1 MTNHTLWC
9 SLTLNF
15 SFMIWSTSITHT
27 LRLLGAAGASV
38 GLYACLNTPKAST
51 QTNLT
56 TTPTTVFQATSADES
71 TNDRA
76 TRAAPLQTGS
86 LQTGPKRILV
96 FSKTKGWK
104 HTSIPFGI
112 TALQKL
118 GREHAFGVDTTK
130 NADYFNDDSLRHYQ
144 AVVFLSTTG
153 NILNQKQQA
162 AFERYIQAGGGYMGI
177 HAAADT
183 EYDWPWYN
191 KLVGGYFA
199 SHPSQSNVRKATVD
213 VTDKNHPST
222 AHLPDHWERTD
233 EWYNYRSL
241 YTDLTVVANLDENTY
256 EGGINGSNHPIA
268 WYHEFDGG
276 RAYYTGGGHE
286 DASFSEPLFVDHLL
300 GALTW
305 VMGSNQPLD
314 YKKAYAVTMPEENR
328 FVKTVLVNDL
338 NEPMELAV
346 ATDGRVFF
354 TERSGNLSVY
364 NTKTNQQKLMH
375 KFAVPTKQGH
385 GVQGVTLDPN
395 FVTNH
400 FLYIYYSPDVEKDPF
415 YNLSRFVVND
425 DNTLNLASE
434 KVLLT
439 VPSLFEPGSH
449 HGGSLAFD
457 KEGNLYLSTGD
468 HTNPF
473 PSNGYAPIDAR
484 PDHPAADA
492 RGTAANTNDL
502 RGKILRIRPQPD
514 GTYTIPEGNL
524 FPKGMAQT
532 RPEIYT
538 MGLRN
543 PYRIALNP
551 KSSVLYWG
559 EIGPDA
565 GKDSSTLGPRGYDEF
580 NQAKKAG
587 NFGWP
592 LFIGN
597 SQPYGDLD
605 FSTNVAGPKFDPKAP
620 VNNSPKSNGLKNLPP
635 TNPAMIW
642 YPYAASKEFPELGL
656 GGRSAMA
663 GEFYT
668 YDKNSSSK
676 SKFPDYYDGA
686 LFVFDWMRNWVMAV
700 RIDKDDNFI
709 RSEPFMAGGGD
720 FRRPID
726 LGFGKDG
733 VMYMLEYG
741 SVYGADND
749 DARLVK
755 IEYNT
760 GNRAPIAKAGVVD
773 SVAVAQRDA
782 RSYLT
787 SDPRAPELNEAV
799 GQAPLRVKFSGRGTD
814 LDDDDQVTYQWL
826 FDGKTVGST
835 KPMAT
840 HTYTQPGV
848 YNAILKVTDRMG
860 LVGLDTVTVKVGN
873 AKPELAIVTPDNKS
887 FYWENKPFTYAVK
900 VTDKEDKKIDPRRI
914 KVYYEYNAQ
923 PNGGPM
929 AAPQQG
935 HQEVAQVGAGSLGKT
950 LIAGSDCKACHTID
964 KPSVGP
970 TFLAVAG
977 RYKGDAGSVERL
989 ARKIIEGGGGNWSKD
1004 HLMSAHPQIPVQDA
1018 QEMVKYIFSLTD
1030 ARKQKTVPVQGSLAL
1045 NEHKPEEAR
1054 GQYSLLATY
1063 TDNGTKAVGP
1073 LTSTEVVTLRNA
1085 KVKTLNADAYV
1096 GFPRFGSRLNAG
1108 GHKAYVLLKGIDMT
1122 TIKSLTYDYSSLNK
1136 EGEIEVR
1143 LDSYAGPVVSRA
1155 PYKATGDWKKN
1166 NQVTGTLDK
1175 PFTGKHD
1182 VYVIVVKRDK
1192 PNDSIIQLNS
1202 IQFNQ

>member
-1 MTNHTLWC
+1 MTDHTLWC

-76 TRAAPLQTGS
+76 TQAAPLQTGS
-86 LQTGPKRILV
+86 LQTGSLQAGPKRILV

-112 TALQKL
+112 AALQKL

-256 EGGINGSNHPIA
+256 EGGINGGNHPIA

-364 NTKTNQQKLMH
+364 NTKTKQQKLVH

-425 DNTLNLASE
+425 DNTLDLASE

-473 PSNGYAPIDAR
+473 PSNGYAPD
-484 PDHPAADA
+484 P
-492 RGTAANTNDL
+492 T
-502 RGKILRIRPQPD
+502 
-514 GTYTIPEGNL
+514 
-524 FPKGMAQT
+524 T
-532 RPEIYT
+532 RPP
-538 MGLRN
+538 MHG
-543 PYRIALNP
+543 
-551 KSSVLYWG
+551 V
-559 EIGPDA
+559 
-565 GKDSSTLGPRGYDEF
+565 
-580 NQAKKAG
+580 
-587 NFGWP
+587 
-592 LFIGN
+592 
-597 SQPYGDLD
+597 
-605 FSTNVAGPKFDPKAP
+605 
-620 VNNSPKSNGLKNLPP
+620 
-635 TNPAMIW
+635 
-642 YPYAASKEFPELGL
+642 
-656 GGRSAMA
+656 
-663 GEFYT
+663 
-668 YDKNSSSK
+668 
-676 SKFPDYYDGA
+676 
-686 LFVFDWMRNWVMAV
+686 
-700 RIDKDDNFI
+700 
-709 RSEPFMAGGGD
+709 
-720 FRRPID
+720 RRPIPTICGVKFC
-726 LGFGKDG
+726 GFGPSPTALTPFRREICSRKEWPRPAPKFIRWG
-733 VMYMLEYG
+733 FGTLTALPSIRNRRYCT
-741 SVYGADND
+741 GAK
-749 DARLVK
+749 L
-755 IEYNT
+755 
-760 GNRAPIAKAGVVD
+760 APMPEKTAAHWGHEDTMSSI
-773 SVAVAQRDA
+773 R
-782 RSYLT
+782 
-787 SDPRAPELNEAV
+787 PRK
-799 GQAPLRVKFSGRGTD
+799 RV
-814 LDDDDQVTYQWL
+814 
-826 FDGKTVGST
+826 
-835 KPMAT
+835 
-840 HTYTQPGV
+840 
-848 YNAILKVTDRMG
+848 I
-860 LVGLDTVTVKVGN
+860 
-873 AKPELAIVTPDNKS
+873 
-887 FYWENKPFTYAVK
+887 
-900 VTDKEDKKIDPRRI
+900 
-914 KVYYEYNAQ
+914 
-923 PNGGPM
+923 
-929 AAPQQG
+929 
-935 HQEVAQVGAGSLGKT
+935 
-950 LIAGSDCKACHTID
+950 
-964 KPSVGP
+964 SVG
-970 TFLAVAG
+970 
-977 RYKGDAGSVERL
+977 RY
-989 ARKIIEGGGGNWSKD
+989 
-1004 HLMSAHPQIPVQDA
+1004 
-1018 QEMVKYIFSLTD
+1018 
-1030 ARKQKTVPVQGSLAL
+1030 
-1045 NEHKPEEAR
+1045 
-1054 GQYSLLATY
+1054 LLAT
-1063 TDNGTKAVGP
+1063 VSP
-1073 LTSTEVVTLRNA
+1073 MVIWI
-1085 KVKTLNADAYV
+1085 
-1096 GFPRFGSRLNAG
+1096 FPP
-1108 GHKAYVLLKGIDMT
+1108 M
-1122 TIKSLTYDYSSLNK
+1122 
-1136 EGEIEVR
+1136 
-1143 LDSYAGPVVSRA
+1143 
-1155 PYKATGDWKKN
+1155 
-1166 NQVTGTLDK
+1166 
-1175 PFTGKHD
+1175 
-1182 VYVIVVKRDK
+1182 
-1192 PNDSIIQLNS
+1192 
-1202 IQFNQ
+1202 

>member
-1 MTNHTLWC
+1 
-9 SLTLNF
+9 
-15 SFMIWSTSITHT
+15 MIWSTSITYT

-38 GLYACLNTPKAST
+38 GLYACLNTQRATT
-51 QTNLT
+51 QTT
-56 TTPTTVFQATSADES
+56 IGTATPTAVTQSTSAGES
-71 TNDRA
+71 ANA
-76 TRAAPLQTGS
+76 GSIQTGS
-86 LQTGPKRILV
+86 IQAGPLQAGQKRILV

-112 TALQKL
+112 AAMQKL
-118 GREHAFGVDTTK
+118 GREHSFRVDTTK
-130 NADYFNDDSLRHYQ
+130 NADYFTDDSLRHYS
-144 AVVFLSTTG
+144 AVVFMSTTG

-162 AFERYIQAGGGYMGI
+162 AFERYIQAGGGYMGV

-241 YTDLTVVANLDENTY
+241 YSNLTVVANLDENTY
-256 EGGINGSNHPIA
+256 DGGINGSNHPIA

-286 DASFSEPLFVDHLL
+286 DASFSEPLFVQHLL
-300 GALTW
+300 GALNW
-305 VMGSNQPLD
+305 VMGSNKPLD
-314 YKKAYAVTMPEENR
+314 YSKAYAVTMPEENR

-338 NEPMELAV
+338 NEPMELAI
-346 ATDGRVFF
+346 TEDDRVFF
-354 TERSGNLSVY
+354 TERSGNLTVY
-364 NTKTNQQKLMH
+364 NARTNKYKVMH
-375 KFAVPTKQGH
+375 KFPVTTKQGF
-385 GVQGVTLDPN
+385 GVQGITVDPK
-395 FVTNH
+395 FATNH
-400 FLYIYYSPDVEKDPF
+400 FLYVYYSPATDKDPT
-415 YNLSRFVVND
+415 YHLSRFVVKD
-425 DNTLNLASE
+425 DNTLDLASE
-434 KVLLT
+434 KVVLKI
-439 VPSLFEPGSH
+439 PGEFEASAH
-449 HGGSLAFD
+449 HGGSLAWD
-457 KEGNLYLSTGD
+457 KAGNLFLSTGD
-468 HTNPF
+468 NTNPF
-473 PSNGYAPIDAR
+473 PSNGYSPIDER
-484 PDHPAADA
+484 PDHLTLDA
-492 RGTAANTNDL
+492 QRSAANTNDL
-502 RGKILRIRPQPD
+502 RGKVLRIHPQAD
-514 GTYTIPEGNL
+514 GTYTIPDGNL
-524 FPKGMAQT
+524 FPKGTSQT

-543 PYRIALNP
+543 PYRIAVNP

-565 GKDSSTLGPRGYDEF
+565 GKDSTIGPRGYDEF
-580 NQAKKAG
+580 NQAKKPG
-587 NFGWP
+587 NYGWP
-592 LFIGN
+592 YFIGN
-597 SQPYGDLD
+597 SQPYPDLD
-605 FSTNVAGPKFDPKAP
+605 YATNVAGPKFDPKAP
-620 VNNSPKSNGLKNLPP
+620 LNTSVNNTGLKNLPP
-635 TNPAMIW
+635 TNSAMIW
-642 YPYAASKEFPELGL
+642 YPYAASKDFPELGL

-663 GEFYT
+663 GAFYT
-668 YDKNSSSK
+668 YDKNSPSK
-676 SKFPDYYDGA
+676 SKFPEYYDGA
-686 LFVFDWMRNWVMAV
+686 LFIFDWMRNWVMAV
-700 RIDKDDNFI
+700 RVDKDDNYI
-709 RSEPFMAGGGD
+709 RNEPFMAGGGD

-726 LGFGKDG
+726 LAFSNDG

-760 GNRAPIAKAGVVD
+760 GNRAPIARAGVVD

-787 SDPRAPELNEAV
+787 SDPRAPELDEAV

-826 FDGKTVGST
+826 FDGKTVGAT

-840 HTYTQPGV
+840 YTYTQPGV

-860 LVGLDTVTVKVGN
+860 LVGMDTVTVKVGN

-887 FYWENKPFTYAVK
+887 FYWENKPFTYSVK
-900 VTDKEDKKIDPRRI
+900 VTDKEDKKVDPKRI
-914 KVYYEYNAQ
+914 KVYYEYSAQ
-923 PNGGPM
+923 PNGAPV
-929 AAPQQG
+929 AASQQG
-935 HQEVAQVGAGSLGKT
+935 HQEVGQVGAGSLGKT
-950 LIAGSDCKACHTID
+950 LIASSDCKACHTID

-977 RYKGDAGSVERL
+977 RYKGESGSVERL

-1004 HLMSAHPQIPVQDA
+1004 HLMSAHPQIPAQDA

-1030 ARKQKTVPVQGSLAL
+1030 ARKQKAVPAQGSLAL
-1045 NEHKPEEAR
+1045 TEHKPEDAR
-1054 GQYSLLATY
+1054 GQYNLIASY
-1063 TDNGTKAVGP
+1063 TDNGSKAVGP

-1136 EGEIEVR
+1136 AGEIEVR

-1155 PYKATGDWKKN
+1155 PYKATGDWKTTS
-1166 NQVTGTLDK
+1166 QVTGTLDK

-1182 VYVIVVKRDK
+1182 VYIIVVKRDK

>member
-1 MTNHTLWC
+1 
-9 SLTLNF
+9 
-15 SFMIWSTSITHT
+15 MIWSSTHLT
-27 LRLLGAAGASV
+27 YSLRFLGVLGASV
-38 GLYACLNTPKAST
+38 GLYACLSNQK
-51 QTNLT
+51 T
-56 TTPTTVFQATSADES
+56 TTQSTTSPVA
-71 TNDRA
+71 
-76 TRAAPLQTGS
+76 AAPAATASATPVNQS
-86 LQTGPKRILV
+86 VAVQAGPKRVLV

-112 TALQKL
+112 AALQKL
-118 GREHAFGVDTTK
+118 GREQSFRVDTTK
-130 NADYFNDDSLRHYQ
+130 NADYFTDDSLKHYT

-153 NILNQKQQA
+153 NVLNQKQQA

-191 KLVGGYFA
+191 KLAGGYFA
-199 SHPSQSNVRKATVD
+199 SHPNNSNVRKATVD

-241 YTDLTVVANLDENTY
+241 YSDLTVVANLDESTY

-286 DASFSEPLFVDHLL
+286 DSSFSEPLFVQHLL
-300 GALTW
+300 GALNW
-305 VMGSNQPLD
+305 VMGSGKPLD
-314 YKKAYAVTMPEENR
+314 YSKAYAAVTPEENR

-346 ATDGRVFF
+346 APDGRVFF
-354 TERSGNLSVY
+354 TERSGNLSVF
-364 NTKTNQQKLMH
+364 NSQTNKSQLVH
-375 KFAVPTKQGH
+375 RFDVPTKAGH
-385 GVQGVTLDPN
+385 GVQGITLDPN
-395 FVTNH
+395 FASNH
-400 FLYIYYSPDVEKDPF
+400 FLYVYYSPQFTQDPF
-415 YNLSRFVVND
+415 YNLSRFVVKE
-425 DNTLNLASE
+425 DNTLDLASE
-434 KVLLT
+434 KILLT
-439 VPSLFEPGSH
+439 VPSIDQPGSH

-484 PDHPAADA
+484 PDHLAADA

-502 RGKILRIRPQPD
+502 RGKILRIRPQAD

-524 FPKGMAQT
+524 FSKGLAQT

-605 FSTNVAGPKFDPKAP
+605 FATNAVGPRFDPKAP
-620 VNNSPKSNGLKNLPP
+620 VNNSPKNNGLKNLPP
-635 TNPAMIW
+635 ANPAMIW

-668 YDKNSSSK
+668 YDRSSPSKN
-676 SKFPDYYDGA
+676 KFPEYYDGA
-686 LFVFDWMRNWVMAV
+686 LFIFDWMRNWVMAV
-700 RIDKDDNFI
+700 RVDKNDNYI
-709 RSEPFMAGGGD
+709 RTEPFMAAQGD

-726 LGFGKDG
+726 LAFSKDG

-760 GNRAPIAKAGVVD
+760 GNRAPIARASVVD
-773 SVAVAQRDA
+773 SVAAAQRNA

-787 SDPRAPELNEAV
+787 SDARNAPILREAV
-799 GQAPLRVKFSGRGTD
+799 GLAPLRVKFTGRGTD
-814 LDDDDQVTYQWL
+814 LDDDDEVTYQWL

-835 KPMAT
+835 KPMAAY
-840 HTYTQPGV
+840 TYTQPGV
-848 YNAILKVTDRMG
+848 YNAILKVTDKMG
-860 LVGLDTVTVKVGN
+860 QVGMDTISVKVGN
-873 AKPELAIVTPDNKS
+873 AKPDLAIVTPDNKS
-887 FYWENKPFTYAVK
+887 FFWENKPFTYAVK
-900 VTDKEDKKIDPRRI
+900 VTDKEDKKIDPKRI
-914 KVYYEYNAQ
+914 KVIYEYSAQ
-923 PNGGPM
+923 PGGAPL

-935 HQEVAQVGAGSLGKT
+935 HQEVALASNSSLGKT
-950 LIAGSDCKACHTID
+950 LVAGSDCKACHTID

-970 TFLAVAG
+970 TFLAVAD
-977 RYKGDAGSVERL
+977 RYKGQAGSVERL

-1004 HLMSAHPQIPVQDA
+1004 HLMSAHPQIPAQDA

-1030 ARKQKTVPVQGSLAL
+1030 ARKQKAVPLQGTLAL
-1045 NEHKPEEAR
+1045 NEHKPEDAR
-1054 GQYSLLATY
+1054 GQYTLLATY
-1063 TDNGTKAVGP
+1063 TDMGTKSVGP
-1073 LTSTEVVTLRNA
+1073 LTSSEVITLRNA
-1085 KVKTLNADAYV
+1085 TVKTLNADAYV
-1096 GFPRFGSRLNAG
+1096 GFPRFGSRLSPGSN
-1108 GHKAYVLLKGIDMT
+1108 KAYVLLKDVDMT

-1136 EGEIEVR
+1136 DGEIEVR

-1155 PYKATGDWKKN
+1155 AYTATGDWKKT
-1166 NQVTGTLDK
+1166 NQVTGTFDK
-1175 PFTGKHD
+1175 PFTGRHD
-1182 VYVIVVKRDK
+1182 VYVIAVKWTK
-1192 PNDSIIQLNS
+1192 PNTDIIQLNS
-1202 IQFNQ
+1202 IRFNQ

>member
-1 MTNHTLWC
+1 M
-9 SLTLNF
+9 
-15 SFMIWSTSITHT
+15 
-27 LRLLGAAGASV
+27 V
-38 GLYACLNTPKAST
+38 GLYACLGT
-51 QTNLT
+51 QPSVNR
-56 TTPTTVFQATSADES
+56 VATSATTTVASS
-71 TNDRA
+71 TPDP
-76 TRAAPLQTGS
+76 APVTAP
-86 LQTGPKRILV
+86 TPARVLV

-112 TALQKL
+112 AAIQKL
-118 GREHAFGVDTTK
+118 GRENKFIVDTTK

-144 AVVFLSTTG
+144 AVVFMSTTG
-153 NILNQKQQA
+153 NILNQTQQA
-162 AFERYIQAGGGYMGI
+162 AFERYIQAGGGYMGV

-199 SHPSQSNVRKATVD
+199 SHPSNSNVRKATVD

-233 EWYNYRSL
+233 EWYNYRSF
-241 YTDLTVVANLDENTY
+241 YSDLTVLANLDENTY
-256 EGGINGSNHPIA
+256 DGGINGSNHPIV

-276 RAYYTGGGHE
+276 RSFYTGGGHE
-286 DASFSEPLFVDHLL
+286 DASFSEPLFVQHIL
-300 GALTW
+300 GGLTW
-305 VMGSNQPLD
+305 VMGGGKPLD
-314 YKKAYAVTMPEENR
+314 YSKSYAVVMPEENR
-328 FVKTVLVNDL
+328 FVKSVLVNDL
-338 NEPMELAV
+338 NEPMELAI
-346 ATDGRVFF
+346 ANDGRVFF

-364 NTKTNQQKLMH
+364 NSKTNEHKLVY
-375 KFAVPTKQGH
+375 KFPVPTKQGH
-385 GVQGVTLDPN
+385 GVQGITLDPN
-395 FVTNH
+395 FSANH
-400 FLYIYYSPDVEKDPF
+400 FLYIYYSPEAEKDPF
-415 YNLSRFVVND
+415 YNLSRFVIKD
-425 DNTLNLASE
+425 DNTLDLASE
-434 KVLLT
+434 KVLLK

-484 PDHPAADA
+484 PDHLAADA
-492 RGTAANTNDL
+492 RGTAANTNDF
-502 RGKILRIRPQPD
+502 RGKILRIHPQPD
-514 GTYTIPEGNL
+514 GTYTIPDGNL
-524 FPKGMAQT
+524 FPKGTAQT

-597 SQPYGDLD
+597 SQPYGDLN
-605 FSTNVAGPKFDPKAP
+605 FATNAVGPRFDPKAP
-620 VNNSPKSNGLKNLPP
+620 VNNSPKNNGLQQLPP
-635 TNPAMIW
+635 PNPAMIW

-668 YDKNSSSK
+668 YDKNSTAK
-676 SKFPDYYDGA
+676 NKFPEYYDGA
-686 LFVFDWMRNWVMAV
+686 LFIFDWMRNWVMAV
-700 RIDKDDNFI
+700 RVDKNDNYI
-709 RSEPFMAGGGD
+709 RTEPFMAANGD

-726 LGFGKDG
+726 QAFSKDG

-760 GNRAPIAKAGVVD
+760 GNRAPVAMATVVD
-773 SVAVAQRDA
+773 SVAIAQRNV

-787 SDPRAPELNEAV
+787 SDPRAPVIREAN

-814 LDDDDQVTYQWL
+814 LDDEDKLTYQWL
-826 FDGKTVGST
+826 FDGNTVGST
-835 KPMAT
+835 QPNA
-840 HTYTQPGV
+840 TYTYTKPGV
-848 YNAILKVTDRMG
+848 YNAILKVTDQAGR
-860 LVGLDTVTVKVGN
+860 VGMDTIAVKVGN
-873 AKPELAIVTPDNKS
+873 TRPEIEITTTDNKS
-887 FYWENKPFTYAVK
+887 FFWANKPFTYAVK
-900 VTDKEDKKIDPRRI
+900 VTDKEDAKIDPKHI
-914 KVYYEYNAQ
+914 KVYYEYSAQ
-923 PNGGPM
+923 PNGTPTIV
-929 AAPQQG
+929 PQQG
-935 HQEVAQVGAGSLGKT
+935 HQDMAQIGNGSLGKN
-950 LIAGSDCKACHTID
+950 LIASSDCKACHMID

-970 TFLAVAG
+970 TFLAVAD
-977 RYKGDAGSVERL
+977 RYKGQSGSVERL
-989 ARKIIEGGGGNWSKD
+989 AKKIIEGGGGNWSKD
-1004 HLMSAHPQIPVQDA
+1004 HLMSAHPQIPAQDA
-1018 QEMVKYIFSLTD
+1018 QEMVKYIFALTD
-1030 ARKQKTVPVQGSLAL
+1030 ARKQKSVPQQGTLAL
-1045 NEHKPEEAR
+1045 NEHKADELR

-1063 TDNGTKAVGP
+1063 TDQGGKVVGP
-1073 LTSTEVVTLRNA
+1073 LTSTDVVTLRNA
-1085 KVKTLNADAYV
+1085 NVKTLNADAYV
-1096 GFPRFGSRLNAG
+1096 GFPRFGNRLSAG
-1108 GHKAYVLLKGIDMT
+1108 SHKAYVLLKGIDMT
-1122 TIKSLTYDYSSLNK
+1122 TIKSLTYDYSSVDK
-1136 EGEIEVR
+1136 DGEIEVR

-1155 PYKATGDWKKN
+1155 PYKATGDWKKT
-1166 NQVTGTLDK
+1166 NQVTGTFDK

-1192 PNDSIIQLNS
+1192 PNNNIIQLNS